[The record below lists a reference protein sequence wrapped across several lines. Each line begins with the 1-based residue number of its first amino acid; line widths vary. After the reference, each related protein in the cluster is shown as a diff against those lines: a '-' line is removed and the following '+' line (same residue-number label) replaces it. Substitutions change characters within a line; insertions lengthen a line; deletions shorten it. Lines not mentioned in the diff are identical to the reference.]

1 MRHLA
6 DDMLLAYVR
15 QQQRELWPSDL
26 QEHLVLCPV
35 CSRRC
40 AEFKAIGNTLEAWTH
55 PSTIDSGYAAVS
67 NRVMRALYEPHVA
80 PREHRRP
87 DFSRARVLLPIG
99 VVLVLLGI
107 VLLVGLGV
115 NIASNVAKSNNV
127 RLSPTVVVH
136 TPTVAPIKSTPTL
149 GPIPTVT
156 SVPVPTTMVPVPGG
170 IGVPTATPVPRSVA
184 YIKVNTPCTT
194 AIDILQNELRVCGH
208 HFTSGAIVTIY
219 YQIGSQTKKH
229 SAQVAAD
236 GTFNDMLYIQDCSHV
251 PGSIFVQNV
260 TNPAETAL
268 LDKDIT
274 FGTCLG
280 FGKFKKPK

>member
-15 QQQRELWPSDL
+15 QQQRELWPPDL
-26 QEHLVLCPV
+26 QEHLALCPV
-35 CSRRC
+35 CSRKC
-40 AEFKAIGNTLEAWTH
+40 TEFKAIGNTLEEWTH
-55 PSTIDSGYAAVS
+55 PSTVDPRYAEVS
-67 NRVMRALYEPHVA
+67 NRVLRALYEPQGA
-80 PREHRRP
+80 PKGQMRP
-87 DFSRARVLLPIG
+87 DISRGQVFLPIG

-115 NIASNVAKSNNV
+115 NIASNVAKSNKV
-127 RLSPTVVVH
+127 RLSPTVVMH
-136 TPTVAPIKSTPTL
+136 TPTVAPIKPTPTL

-156 SVPVPTTMVPVPGG
+156 SAPVVTATVAVPG
-170 IGVPTATPVPRSVA
+170 IGGPTATPVPKSVA

-208 HFTSGAIVTIY
+208 HFTPYATVTIY

-260 TNPAETAL
+260 TNPTETAL